1 MDKERCLEIGRLVR
15 EYDEAGGPASRGEA
29 LAGLM
34 EAVSR
39 AVEAEAE
46 AGGYSE
52 ELEEAMGECYG
63 AGW

>member
-1 MDKERCLEIGRLVR
+1 MKKESCLAIGRLVR
-15 EYDEAGGPASRGEA
+15 EHDEAGGPASRGKAMAE
-29 LAGLM
+29 LL

-46 AGGYSE
+46 AEGYSG